1 MKSLIKLLLS
11 VILLLPTFQSNSS
24 FATNSSLSNSPS
36 NLDTF
41 KANINDSLVGFNCE
55 GNNSIGFAGNWNI
68 SSKEKNEG
76 LNSLIL
82 TSSNSIKS
90 CGRYNST
97 FELVYKG
104 VTYTGKS
111 RNLGNNLPDFG
122 NFSTSAIIPTLP
134 LWGNEAPLVGSWVG
148 VVRYAPG
155 FGFIWTQ
162 STVRVYNPD
171 TLIFGIDPTV
181 PLVEKNA
188 LVFNSK
194 GDFVGV
200 VSKLAIQ
207 AVEGLVLVHGAPL
220 QCQFNKSGGS
230 SGLTI
235 CGDGVYAQT
244 IWTNTE
250 PITNENENF
259 INTTKTFIDSS
270 FTQKNTLKGIVSKS
284 KIISKSKKATY
295 LKIFSKIDSEYKK
308 VEGQIIRIRSMS
320 SGDEVIRSTNLLFE
334 NWKLWTKDFTKI
346 TNEITN
352 GKI

>member
-1 MKSLIKLLLS
+1 

-24 FATNSSLSNSPS
+24 FAANSSPSKSPS
-36 NLDTF
+36 NFDTF

-97 FELVYKG
+97 FDLVYKG

-122 NFSTSAIIPTLP
+122 NFSTSAIIPTLS
-134 LWGNEAPLVGSWVG
+134 LWGTEAPLVGSWVG

-155 FGFIWTQ
+155 FGFIWTE

-188 LVFNSK
+188 LVFNNK
-194 GDFVGV
+194 GDFIGI

-230 SGLTI
+230 SGLTL

-244 IWTNTE
+244 IWANTE
-250 PITNENENF
+250 SITNENEEFLNSV
-259 INTTKTFIDSS
+259 KSFIDSS
-270 FTQKNTLKGIVSKS
+270 LKQKNTFKGIVSKS
-284 KIISKSKKATY
+284 KIISKSKKTAY

-308 VEGQIIRIRSMS
+308 VDSQIALIRSMS
-320 SGDEVIRSTNLLFE
+320 SGEDFRNSTNTLFE

-346 TNEITN
+346 YNEITSN
-352 GKI
+352 KI